1 MRSEPTHRERVPDA
15 LDGERLD
22 RVVAMVT
29 GESRAAVRALVEAG
43 AVRVDGVVSGGPAE
57 RVRAGGVVEVD
68 VPAATSSGSVA
79 ADPVVDV
86 PVVHADDHVIVVDK
100 PAGLVVHPGAGRAD
114 GTLVQG
120 ILARFPEVAAVGDPA
135 RPGIVHRLDRGTSGL
150 LVVAHSPE
158 AYDDLVDQLGHRR
171 VTREYLAL
179 VWGRPEAP
187 VGLVDAPIG
196 RSAREPTRMVSNR
209 GREARTGYEV
219 VESHDEPEVTALV
232 RCHLE
237 TGRTHQ
243 IRVHLAAIGHPVVGD
258 ERYGGDRPAIA
269 LDRPFLHA
277 THLAFA
283 HPISGEELAFDSPL
297 PPDLSAV
304 LDRLAARS

>member
-1 MRSEPTHRERVPDA
+1 VPDA

-29 GESRAAVRALVEAG
+29 GESRSAVRALVEAG
-43 AVRVDGVVSGGPAE
+43 AVRVDGMVSGGPAE
-57 RVRAGGVVEVD
+57 RVRADSVVEVD
-68 VPAATSSGSVA
+68 VPVATSGSVD
-79 ADPVVDV
+79 ADPAVDV

-100 PAGLVVHPGAGRAD
+100 PAGLVVHPGAGQAE

-150 LVVAHSPE
+150 LVVARSTE
-158 AYDDLVDQLGHRR
+158 SYDDIVDQLGRRR

-196 RSAREPTRMVSNR
+196 RSAREPTRMAVSNR

-219 VESHDEPEVTALV
+219 VASHDEPEVTALV

-243 IRVHLAAIGHPVVGD
+243 IRVHLAAIGHPVAGD
-258 ERYGGDRPAIA
+258 ERYGGARPAIA

-283 HPISGEELAFDSPL
+283 HPVSGEELAFDSPL